1 MFAIVDIET
10 TGGSAADGAITEVA
24 VVLFDGEHVTD
35 TFTTLVNPGCPIP
48 SYISALT
55 GIDNQMVA
63 QAPDFSD
70 IAPKL
75 SQLLENKIFIAHNVN
90 FDHSFLH
97 HHFKRI
103 DISFHPRKL
112 CTVRYARKLIPG
124 LPSYSLG
131 NICRMLEIPVENRHR
146 AFGDAQA
153 TARLFSFLLKK
164 DDGKKV
170 FLEMTRGKSAH
181 SYLPMHVPVDTIEQ
195 LPYCPGVYYF
205 KDRSG
210 KVVYV
215 GKAINLNHR
224 VKGHFTHNGAGKRRQ
239 EMLRTIHSIDYKVC
253 ATELMALVLESVEIK
268 RLWPLFNRSQKR
280 FEPQYGL
287 YCGEDQAGR
296 VRIWLDKKKKT
307 LPPLV
312 TFAHLNEGY
321 SFIRR
326 MAFEAG
332 LNPEWVL
339 VQKGIPEGIPG
350 DFNLRMQSLLNAI
363 RGYLPDFALIEQG
376 ADEKGQGMKV
386 AYLIQK
392 GAFKGLIC
400 AETLPDDWAQLV
412 EAIEPYPENEFIR
425 NTLFGAVVN
434 GKGSVIYP

>member
-75 SQLLENKIFIAHNVN
+75 SRLLENKIFIAHNVN

-112 CTVRYARKLIPG
+112 CTVRYARKLLPG
-124 LPSYSLG
+124 LPSYSHG
-131 NICRMLEIPVENRHR
+131 NICRMLGIPVENRHR

-153 TARLFSFLLKK
+153 TARLFSLLLQK
-164 DDGKKV
+164 DEGKKV
-170 FLEMTRGKSAH
+170 LLEMPRGKSAH
-181 SYLPMHVPVDTIEQ
+181 SYLPMHVPVDMIEQ
-195 LPYCPGVYYF
+195 LPFCPGVYYF
-205 KDRSG
+205 KDRCG

-215 GKAINLNHR
+215 GKALNLNHR

-268 RLWPLFNRSQKR
+268 RLWP
-280 FEPQYGL
+280 
-287 YCGEDQAGR
+287 
-296 VRIWLDKKKKT
+296 
-307 LPPLV
+307 
-312 TFAHLNEGY
+312 
-321 SFIRR
+321 
-326 MAFEAG
+326 
-332 LNPEWVL
+332 
-339 VQKGIPEGIPG
+339 
-350 DFNLRMQSLLNAI
+350 
-363 RGYLPDFALIEQG
+363 
-376 ADEKGQGMKV
+376 
-386 AYLIQK
+386 
-392 GAFKGLIC
+392 
-400 AETLPDDWAQLV
+400 
-412 EAIEPYPENEFIR
+412 
-425 NTLFGAVVN
+425 
-434 GKGSVIYP
+434 